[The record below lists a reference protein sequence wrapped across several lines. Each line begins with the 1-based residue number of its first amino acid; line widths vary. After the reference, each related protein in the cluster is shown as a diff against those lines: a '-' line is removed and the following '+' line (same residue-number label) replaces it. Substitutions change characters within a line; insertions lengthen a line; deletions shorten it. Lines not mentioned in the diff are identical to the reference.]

1 MFSTLRK
8 RLRKEEKGF
17 TLIELLVVV
26 VILGILTAIAVPSY
40 LSLRG
45 RSESAANKS
54 NVRSIIPTIEQ
65 FYADNSTYAGMT
77 LALLQANY
85 DQALDLSK
93 YSLGTSLTI
102 STYCVQSP
110 PTVSPANPNGWS
122 YVPTTGFARATNCA

>member
-1 MFSTLRK
+1 MISTLRK
-8 RLRKEEKGF
+8 RLRHEEKGF

-65 FYADNSTYAGMT
+65 FYADHSTYVGMDLT
-77 LALLQANY
+77 TSLQTNY
-85 DQALDLSK
+85 DQALDVSK
-93 YSLGTSLTI
+93 YELGTLT
-102 STYCVQSP
+102 STSYCVQSP
-110 PTVSPANPNGWS
+110 PAATASPNTWS
-122 YVPTTGFARATNCA
+122 YVPTTGFAQADCP

>member
-8 RLRKEEKGF
+8 RLRKEEQGF

-45 RSESAANKS
+45 RSESVKNKS

-65 FYADNSTYAGMT
+65 FYADQTPGTYSGMT
-77 LALLQANY
+77 LATLKTNY
-85 DQALDLSK
+85 DQALNVSNYALAA
-93 YSLGTSLTI
+93 LTV
-102 STYCVQSP
+102 SSYCVQSP
-110 PTVSPANPNGWS
+110 PPGGDQAVTWHYIPG
-122 YVPTTGFARATNCA
+122 TGLSLADC

>member
-1 MFSTLRK
+1 MISTLRK
-8 RLRKEEKGF
+8 RLRREEKGF

-65 FYADNSTYAGMT
+65 FYADNSTYSGMT
-77 LALLQANY
+77 LTLLQSNY

-93 YSLGTSLTI
+93 YGLGTLGAN
-102 STYCVQSP
+102 TYCVQSP
-110 PTVSPANPNGWS
+110 PAATASPNTWS
-122 YVPTTGFARATNCA
+122 YVPTTGFAQADCP

>member
-1 MFSTLRK
+1 MISTLRRRLK
-8 RLRKEEKGF
+8 REEQGF

-65 FYADNSTYAGMT
+65 FYADNSTYSGMT
-77 LALLQANY
+77 LSILQSNY
-85 DQALDLSK
+85 DQALDPSK
-93 YSLGTSLTI
+93 YQLGSLGAN
-102 STYCVQSP
+102 TYCVQSP
-110 PTVSPANPNGWS
+110 PQAVASPNTWH
-122 YVPTTGFARATNCA
+122 YVPTTGFATGNCV

>member
-8 RLRKEEKGF
+8 RLRNEEKGF

-65 FYADNSTYAGMT
+65 FYADNSTYSGMT
-77 LALLQANY
+77 LALLQSNY

-93 YSLGTSLTI
+93 YELGATLTS

-110 PTVSPANPNGWS
+110 PIAVASPNQWR
-122 YVPTTGFARATNCA
+122 YVPTTGFAKAVNCT

>member
-54 NVRSIIPTIEQ
+54 NVRSIIPTVEQ
-65 FYADNSTYAGMT
+65 FYADNSTYSGMT
-77 LALLQANY
+77 LTLLQSNY
-85 DQALDLSK
+85 DQALDVSK
-93 YSLGTSLTI
+93 YQLGATLSPT
-102 STYCVQSP
+102 TYCVQSP
-110 PTVSPANPNGWS
+110 PIAVASPSEWR
-122 YVPTTGFARATNCA
+122 YVPTSGFAKGTNCT

>member
-8 RLRKEEKGF
+8 RLRNEEKGF

-45 RSESAANKS
+45 RSESVKNKS

-65 FYADNSTYAGMT
+65 FYADQTPGTYVGMT
-77 LALLQANY
+77 LATLKANY
-85 DQALDLSK
+85 DQALNLSN
-93 YSLGTSLTI
+93 YALAALSTTS
-102 STYCVQSP
+102 YCVQSP
-110 PTVSPANPNGWS
+110 PTGGDQTVTWH
-122 YVPTTGFARATNCA
+122 YVPGTGLALADC

>member
-8 RLRKEEKGF
+8 RLRNEEKGF

-65 FYADNSTYAGMT
+65 FYADNSTYVGMT
-77 LALLQANY
+77 LTKLQASY
-85 DQALDLSK
+85 DQALDKTKYEIGATLSA
-93 YSLGTSLTI
+93 SS
-102 STYCVQSP
+102 YCVQSP
-110 PTVSPANPNGWS
+110 PIATASPNGWS
-122 YVPTTGFARATNCA
+122 YVPTTGFAKATNCT